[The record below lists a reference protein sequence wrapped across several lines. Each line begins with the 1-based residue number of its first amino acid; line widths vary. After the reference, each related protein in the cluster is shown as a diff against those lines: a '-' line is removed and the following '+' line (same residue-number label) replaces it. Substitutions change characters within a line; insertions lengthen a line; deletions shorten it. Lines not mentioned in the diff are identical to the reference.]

1 MNEISAGTPN
11 YRPQLIYRENFFF
24 EIMKKNSQIAK
35 NASEH

>member
-1 MNEISAGTPN
+1 MNEISAGTP
-11 YRPQLIYRENFFF
+11 QLIYRENFFFF